1 MKDHKERKSMTTRST
16 TRKLVRRGFIIAFP
30 VLIAVVLIFGSLVL
44 LEDDEANERT
54 KEATGI
60 DFNEAAAQMII
71 LLAIAF
77 AVLFAAFILVVSG
90 FMRTH
95 R

>member
-1 MKDHKERKSMTTRST
+1 MTARST
-16 TRKLVRRGFIIAFP
+16 TRRLMRRGFIVAFP
-30 VLIAVVLIFGSLVL
+30 LLLAIVLIFGSLAL
-44 LEDDEANERT
+44 LEDDESNQRT

-60 DFNEAAAQMII
+60 DINESVAQMII

-77 AVLFAAFILVVSG
+77 AILFAAFILVVSG
-90 FMRTH
+90 FMRSQ